1 MKSRPKVVS
10 ETVSALCASFNT
22 NSIAIPLRLHSWFN
36 DKVAT
41 GSTGNCTF
49 NQQQVALSV
58 NAYHVQALNGYTF
71 VTQLACHFLAFKHFA
86 RSLVLTDR
94 TRNAVR
100 QGVTVSRIL
109 STEVPAFYSTGKT
122 FTFRCS
128 SHVNFFHVSE
138 NVNINALTYGELC
151 AFSSAEFPQTTAS
164 FNASFSKVTCCR
176 LSYAACFFSTG
187 SYLNSSVTVV
197 FQAFDLSNAVCFNF
211 DHGYRDRNA
220 IFCEDTSHTH
230 FLTD

>member
-36 DKVAT
+36 DQVAT

-58 NAYHVQALNGYTF
+58 NTYYVQALNSYALI
-71 VTQLACHFLAFKHFA
+71 TQLTCHFLAFEHFA

-100 QGVTVSRIL
+100 QGVTVGSVL
-109 STEVPAFYSTGKT
+109 GTEVPALNGTCET
-122 FTFRCS
+122 FTFRGAS
-128 SHVNFFHVSE
+128 YVYFFNVSE
-138 NVNINALTYGELC
+138 NFNADALTYGILIT
-151 AFSSAEFPQTTAS
+151 FNGAEFPQATAS
-164 FNASFSKVTCCR
+164 FYASFSKMTSFRFGHTV
-176 LSYAACFFSTG
+176 CFFSTG
-187 SYLNSSVTVV
+187 GNLNCLVTIV
-197 FQAFDLSNAVCFNF
+197 FQAFDLSNAVRFNF
-211 DHGYRDRNA
+211 DYGYWDRNA
-220 IFCEDTSHTH
+220 IFSEDAGHTH
-230 FLTD
+230 FFTD